1 MMHNESY
8 ILERLGMSVEDEEHI
23 EERCEDKGITVKCL
37 LRQFL
42 CDLID
47 NDHSAGTDE
56 RLAID
61 EWFSRST
68 FQS

>member
-1 MMHNESY
+1 MQNESY
-8 ILERLGMSVEDEEHI
+8 ILERLGMTVDDVERI
-23 EERCEDKGITVKCL
+23 EERCEDKGITVRRL

-56 RLAID
+56 RLAVD
-61 EWFSRST
+61 QWFDCST
-68 FQS
+68 FKL